1 MSKRVLVVDDEEIML
16 KVVSY
21 RLKSLGYQ
29 ILTAVNGKQGLE
41 MIKAE
46 KPDLVILDVRL
57 PLMDGREVC
66 RAVKTEDGLKH
77 IPVIL
82 LTASSEDI
90 AQKAKECCADDYSLK
105 PFDPADLTAKIK
117 KLIGE

>member
-1 MSKRVLVVDDEEIML
+1 MSKRILIVDDEEVML
-16 KVVSY
+16 KVVSF
-21 RLKSLGYQ
+21 RMKSLGYEV
-29 ILTAVNGKQGLE
+29 LTAVNGKQGLE
-41 MIKAE
+41 MIKQE
-46 KPDLVILDVRL
+46 KPDLVILDMRL

-66 RAVKTEDGLKH
+66 QAVKSADALKH

-82 LTASSEDI
+82 LTASSENI

-105 PFDPADLTAKIK
+105 PFDPADLSAKIK

>member
-1 MSKRVLVVDDEEIML
+1 MSKRILVVDDEEIML

-21 RLKSLGYQ
+21 RLKSLGYEV
-29 ILTAVNGKQGLE
+29 LTAVNGKDGLE
-41 MIKAE
+41 KIKQE
-46 KPDLVILDVRL
+46 KPDLVILDMRL
-57 PLMDGREVC
+57 PLMDGKEVC
-66 RAVKTEDGLKH
+66 QSVKTTDDLRH

-82 LTASSEDI
+82 LTASAENI
-90 AQKAKECCADDYSLK
+90 AQKAKDCCADDYSLK